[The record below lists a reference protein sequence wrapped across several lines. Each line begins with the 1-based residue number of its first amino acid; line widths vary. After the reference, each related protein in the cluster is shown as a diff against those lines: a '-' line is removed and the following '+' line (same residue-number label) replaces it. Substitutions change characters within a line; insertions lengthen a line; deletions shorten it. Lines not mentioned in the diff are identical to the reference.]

1 MQVITDMKRKVLGK
15 DPDEESKGRT
25 EVGNDNSWASMF
37 AKQQKACD
45 LNKAQLA
52 YNAQLQKGKE
62 VGIDKAL
69 QTGHK
74 TTHIPGYCRFS
85 YTVCDECLRRAGSST
100 ISRLHHH

>member
-1 MQVITDMKRKVLGK
+1 MKRKVLGK
-15 DPDEESKGRT
+15 DPDGGSKKRK
-25 EVGNDNSWASMF
+25 EVGNDNSLASMF
-37 AKQQKACD
+37 AKQQTACD

-62 VGIDKAL
+62 MGIDEAS

-74 TTHIPGYCRFS
+74 STHIPGYCKFVHC
-85 YTVCDECLRRAGSST
+85 VCDECLRRAGSLT